1 MDVDAIAVEIL
12 GRILREKGEIVP
24 EMDRKTILLGGS
36 LGIDS
41 LDLALLLT
49 ELETRTGRDPFAAG
63 FVPFKTLGELVQL
76 YNSPR
81 VAEQE
86 PPP

>member
-1 MDVDAIAVEIL
+1 MDVDAIAIEVL
-12 GRILREKGEIVP
+12 RRILRDKGEVVP

-49 ELETRTGRDPFAAG
+49 ELETRTGRDPFTAG
-63 FVPFKTLGELVQL
+63 FVPFQTLGELVAL
-76 YNSPR
+76 YSDSTP
-81 VAEQE
+81 
-86 PPP
+86 